1 MSNEYDFLQKQKAK
15 IMKVSFLK
23 ENAELV
29 ELLQNIE
36 SELYHLCK
44 FNVGIH
50 SKTLIPLRD
59 YMKEK
64 GIKQKD

>member
-1 MSNEYDFLQKQKAK
+1 MSNEYDFLQEQKIK
-15 IMKVSFLK
+15 IMKNNFLK

-44 FNVGIH
+44 FNVDTY
-50 SKTLIPLRD
+50 SKTLIPLRK

-64 GIKQKD
+64 GIEQKD